1 MYTLLSVSDFNGNG
15 IVLSDAGSV
24 GILSDDALGQP
35 LRLNAAHSSKMW
47 VSATRRP
54 VAWLQVT
61 GGDLEGVRL

>member
-1 MYTLLSVSDFNGNG
+1 MYTLLSVPDFNGNG
-15 IVLSDAGSV
+15 IALSDAGSM
-24 GILSDDALGQP
+24 GIPGDALGQP